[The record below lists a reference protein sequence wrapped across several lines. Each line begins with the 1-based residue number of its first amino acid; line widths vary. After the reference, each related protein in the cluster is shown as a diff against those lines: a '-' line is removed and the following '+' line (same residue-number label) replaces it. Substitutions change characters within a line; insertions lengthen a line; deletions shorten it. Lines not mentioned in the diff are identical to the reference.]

1 MPKLKHVNYEPYV
14 SNLNIWTNSINVIV
28 LYSALFARD
37 IIAKCIINNIMGMG
51 LSINTVRLML
61 QIICVKMV
69 ALWTC
74 IFFYT
79 PTFCYISGFQI
90 YIQKT

>member
-1 MPKLKHVNYEPYV
+1 MHINYETDALK
-14 SNLNIWTNSINVIV
+14 LNIWTNSIYVKV

-37 IIAKCIINNIMGMG
+37 IITKCIINNLMGMG
-51 LSINTVRLML
+51 LSINTVRLMV

-74 IFFYT
+74 IFFILIKFVT
-79 PTFCYISGFQI
+79 CT
-90 YIQKT
+90 